1 MHKNSTVEVLHC
13 ENNLGESEWAN
24 ADFQHQLGNNGDKL
38 TSKTLPLSTVS
49 LQPLLHPFIFCHDN
63 TMPPN
68 VCFATFIFP
77 NQLEQSSCKESK
89 NKCLIRKHKE
99 CFLGL
104 DRHVPSSALT
114 AALEKEE
121 LEWFLSILR
130 ERKRTRVWRR
140 GGRYNYNY
148 NTYWGGFLK

>member
-89 NKCLIRKHKE
+89 NKCCLPALPSLKFHWTSAPLVHTLKLVNE
-99 CFLGL
+99 SMTLFLAWPRHFSSCCLCDGL
-104 DRHVPSSALT
+104 WS
-114 AALEKEE
+114 K
-121 LEWFLSILR
+121 
-130 ERKRTRVWRR
+130 
-140 GGRYNYNY
+140 
-148 NTYWGGFLK
+148 